1 MPTTTI
7 KPSAVPIADKS
18 AARKPLIVAIVTIVL
33 LVGIVLLLFF
43 VNIKTAGQAIGI
55 GKAQS
60 VGQAGIFLTEATE
73 EVGKSFTIPI
83 KANLGDKKSVAF
95 KFSFTYGAG
104 LSLNPQGDDGV
115 FGPLL
120 VSSLKSNLLPS
131 DEGVGVI
138 EEVISNDNTKT
149 VTAEFSW
156 FCADVECSNAL
167 TGSDVTLATVSFT
180 GVNVGSSSIKFNYFD
195 VYDLATNKDIV
206 TGDGAGVDIKIEEKK
221 VTNAECVAQC
231 DSVQTQCIADNPGED
246 ICMANY
252 NICVDQCP
260 APQVVDADKD
270 GVMDDVDKC
279 LSTPAGESVD
289 ATGCTKVLPPTD
301 VDGDGVVD
309 SVDVCDDTPVG
320 TAIDATGC
328 TVSAPDVAAC
338 VAQCDSVQAQCIADN
353 PGEDSCTTDYNNCV
367 YMCNIPAG
375 EDTDGDKIPNTTD
388 NCPSVANPDQADSNQ
403 NGKGDACD
411 TEGSLKCVD
420 PDNSYDPNFRAKY
433 PEPALPSFTTFSN
446 QDSIKQKTSIT
457 ALFINDVETQTD
469 RCSLVGNGENWL
481 IEAFCKDDTHVGI
494 VSNPCPSGTACQEG
508 ACVQTTA
515 VCDLTHPDQCK
526 DQPSC
531 SEARLL
537 WYNTC
542 VATCPADTKEGSAV
556 AADGSTYQT
565 CILDIVGLDKC
576 TKTNLAKCT
585 TQETCNNAGLLW
597 TAPNTCSACATGM
610 ELNQETKVCA
620 QAAKKKIQ
628 IELLDTNKITVAKA
642 SKLKAK
648 DKYTVKVTI
657 TPETALPTN
666 HLVLVSISYG
676 SVVKTT
682 FVDTKAA
689 VTATGQE
696 QVEFTHDV
704 APDFRG
710 DLKVDVFVW
719 KDWPSKTVPFDAL
732 IKEGGSE
739 TYAVE

>member
-1 MPTTTI
+1 MPTTTTI

-33 LVGIVLLLFF
+33 LVGITLLLFF

-55 GKAQS
+55 GKALS
-60 VGQAGIFLTEATE
+60 VGQGGIFLTDATE
-73 EVGKSFTIPI
+73 EVGKSFTLDVDVNTG
-83 KANLGDKKSVAF
+83 KSRSVAF
-95 KFSFTYGAG
+95 KFSLTYPPT
-104 LSLNPQGDDGV
+104 LTLDKFIPVDDDLFKDGV
-115 FGPLL
+115 DD
-120 VSSLKSNLLPS
+120 VSVVNSYVHDPVTRTL
-131 DEGVGVI
+131 
-138 EEVISNDNTKT
+138 
-149 VTAEFSW
+149 TAEVSW
-156 FCADVECSNAL
+156 LCYEGDCVHSLVKIE
-167 TGSDVTLATVSFT
+167 TLATLFFT
-180 GVNVGSSSIKFNYFD
+180 STAAGPAPIKFNYFD
-195 VYDLATNKDIV
+195 VYDLATGEDLV
-206 TGDGAGVDIKIEEKK
+206 TGDGSATPIMIMEKK

-246 ICMANY
+246 FCMDNY
-252 NICVDQCP
+252 NLCVGKCP

-279 LSTPAGESVD
+279 LNTPAGESVD

-338 VAQCDSVQAQCIADN
+338 VAQCEFVQAQCIADN
-353 PGEDSCTTDYNNCV
+353 PGEDSCTTDYDNCV
-367 YMCNIPAG
+367 YMCNIPAA

-411 TEGSLKCVD
+411 TEVPPTL
-420 PDNSYDPNFRAKY
+420 
-433 PEPALPSFTTFSN
+433 
-446 QDSIKQKTSIT
+446 
-457 ALFINDVETQTD
+457 
-469 RCSLVGNGENWL
+469 
-481 IEAFCKDDTHVGI
+481 
-494 VSNPCPSGTACQEG
+494 
-508 ACVQTTA
+508 
-515 VCDLTHPDQCK
+515 VCDETHLENCKTPTDCVTASGSWNQLQSICQSNVPIDVCDVTHPDLCK

-531 SEARLL
+531 TEARLL

-542 VATCPADTKEGSAV
+542 VATCPADAKEGTAT

-565 CILDIVGLDKC
+565 CIPTAAGLDKC
-576 TKTNLAKCT
+576 TKDNLVKCT

-597 TAPNTCSACATGM
+597 TAPNTCSACPTGM
-610 ELNQETKVCA
+610 ELNQETKLCA
-620 QAAKKKIQ
+620 SAVKKKIQ

-657 TPETALPTN
+657 APETALPAD
-666 HLVLVSISYG
+666 HLVLVRISYG

-682 FVDTKAA
+682 FVDKKAA
-689 VTATGQE
+689 VTATGLE
-696 QVEFTHDV
+696 QIEFTHDV
-704 APDFRG
+704 APDFTG
-710 DLKVDVFVW
+710 DLKVDVLVW
-719 KDWPSKTVPFDAL
+719 NNWPSKTVPFAAL
-732 IKEGGSE
+732 IPEGGSE
-739 TYAVE
+739 TYTVE